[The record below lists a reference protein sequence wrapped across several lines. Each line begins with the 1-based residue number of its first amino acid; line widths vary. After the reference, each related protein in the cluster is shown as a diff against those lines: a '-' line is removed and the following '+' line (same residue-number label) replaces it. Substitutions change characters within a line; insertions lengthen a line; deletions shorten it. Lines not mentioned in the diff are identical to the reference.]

1 MQAHHLKQIFSMME
15 NQVKQF
21 HLIVGLENQL
31 EFLTY
36 SMLKNL
42 KNIITYIVT
51 VFAVTMFFSCES
63 NFKEVQKLNEKK
75 FLPTGQA
82 DTINLVYTDSGK
94 VKAIL
99 ISPKMIDYGSL
110 QNPYT
115 EFPKGIK
122 VTIYDDKS
130 NKNYVVADYAV
141 SYKRTNLIDL
151 QGNVKIT
158 TFDNKILETS
168 QLYYDQKNEWFF
180 TEKQFKY
187 SDGQGGFLQGPGVDF
202 SKDFTIFNMQKSN
215 GEVNNID

>member
-1 MQAHHLKQIFSMME
+1 MI
-15 NQVKQF
+15 
-21 HLIVGLENQL
+21 
-31 EFLTY
+31 
-36 SMLKNL
+36 KNF

-51 VFAVTMFFSCES
+51 VITVTMFFSCES
-63 NFKEVQKLNEKK
+63 NFKEVQKLNQKK
-75 FLPTGQA
+75 FLATGQA

-94 VKAIL
+94 VKVIL
-99 ISPKMIDYGSL
+99 VSPKMIDYGSL
-110 QNPYT
+110 ENPYT
-115 EFPKGIK
+115 EFPKGIR
-122 VTIYDDKS
+122 VTIYDDNENKS
-130 NKNYVVADYAV
+130 YVDADYAV
-141 SYKRTNLIDL
+141 SYKKTALIDL

-158 TFDNKILETS
+158 TYDNKVLETS

>member
-1 MQAHHLKQIFSMME
+1 
-15 NQVKQF
+15 
-21 HLIVGLENQL
+21 
-31 EFLTY
+31 
-36 SMLKNL
+36 MLKNL

-122 VTIYDDKS
+122 VTIYDDKN

>member
-1 MQAHHLKQIFSMME
+1 MNI
-15 NQVKQF
+15 
-21 HLIVGLENQL
+21 IVGLENQL

>member
-1 MQAHHLKQIFSMME
+1 MI
-15 NQVKQF
+15 
-21 HLIVGLENQL
+21 
-31 EFLTY
+31 
-36 SMLKNL
+36 KNF

-51 VFAVTMFFSCES
+51 VFAVAMFFSCES
-63 NFKEVQKLNEKK
+63 NFKEVQKLNQKK
-75 FLPTGQA
+75 FIPTGQA
-82 DTINLVYTDSGK
+82 DTINLVYTDSGR

-99 ISPKMIDYGSL
+99 VSPKMIDYGAL
-110 QNPYT
+110 ENPYT
-115 EFPKGIK
+115 EFPKGVK
-122 VTIYDDKS
+122 VTIYDDKE
-130 NKNYVVADYAV
+130 NKSYVDADYAV
-141 SYKRTNLIDL
+141 SYKKTNLIDL

-158 TFDNKILETS
+158 SFDNKILETS